1 MHITLKAH
9 AFLSCLFCICY
20 ACIYML
26 CRCRHLAGID
36 LSAQLADFFMHTNTH
51 TLNILGGTWTF
62 WEFPLRMRS
71 ATVLEG
77 ETICTHHDGQFY
89 WLSTAN

>member
-1 MHITLKAH
+1 MRAY
-9 AFLSCLFCICY
+9 ICF
-20 ACIYML
+20 AGADIWPALIYPYNL
-26 CRCRHLAGID
+26 RI
-36 LSAQLADFFMHTNTH
+36 FFMHTNTH

-77 ETICTHHDGQFY
+77 DTICTHHDGQFY